1 MSQSFKKHLHLNMK
15 VELKKLAFC
24 CAASI
29 SLLPTTVIAA
39 EDVVYEKR
47 IVNFDI
53 SQKSAELSLIE
64 FAEQANLTFIL
75 PFDTVIGKK
84 LHQVKGVYTVR
95 KALDI
100 MLENTDF
107 KAHIDE
113 QGQLIIIIDNKN
125 QETTDMIKKSQVSTA
140 VFAALTST
148 ALLTNNVAAE
158 ENNGDN
164 IEVIQVRGIQSS
176 LTKAMS
182 LKRNAGGIQDSI
194 VAEDIG
200 KFPDQNAAE
209 SLQRI
214 TGVSISRQNGE
225 GSKVTVRGFGP
236 KFNVVKVNDRTL
248 ATTDG
253 GRDFDFQVLA
263 SELISGID
271 VVKTPTADISAGSIG
286 AYVNIGTARPFD
298 SPGFNALAS
307 AKANYNDLSE
317 KVDPQFSGIISNTF
331 ADDSFGVLFGIST
344 KETNNRIDKYRT
356 NRWHELY
363 SLPEGLSDEVK
374 DESGNVLPDA
384 NGFRRPGRA
393 AFESHDEKRK
403 RTGANLVLQWAPTN
417 EIVSTFDVL
426 YTDLDRQALSL
437 GIQIPTQA
445 TQYNSAVINENDTL
459 LQANI
464 TDNNIDSLNRVLGGD
479 STSWAYGFNTLY
491 NKGNLIV
498 EFDASHST
506 AESTQIIRQYV
517 PHFTLPD
524 APENREITLDYGVGD
539 VLNTT
544 STIDVN
550 DIDSIRGHWN
560 GASTNEIEDEVTELK
575 LDTTYEFE
583 GDLVESV
590 QLGAAYLDRTTSNNA
605 FSLNNNGGYCT
616 PCGGAPNVTFDNTA
630 QIFGQ
635 SNNSGYLS
643 EEAGNFPRSWLVIK
657 DLNAYI
663 EGVQSI
669 GEKNWYNDPVT
680 GWRVDDTLGSPLL
693 APGQKWNEE
702 TFDAAPSYENEE
714 TTFSLYGRVNLIGE
728 IGDYSWSGN
737 VGLRYIDIENTAN
750 GFSQQLTTIKINPS
764 SNDSELRLDT
774 TFTDALPLS
783 VSSDSQ
789 YLLPSINL
797 NLDLNNGLYLRTAI
811 AQTISR
817 PAISDTGVN
826 QSIVVDNTGQITTQ
840 SGNPLLEPYKVNQFD
855 LSLEYYQDNGNT
867 YSIAYFYKDI
877 TDFIST
883 QSLQAAYSGSAVID
897 ADVLARVSGGVLPET
912 TTNKQNRNGGTVS
925 GLEFSAL
932 HYFDYLPGFLSG
944 FGLQA
949 NYTYA
954 DSSDDDA
961 EEINQPGITDPGN
974 ALEGFAKNSCNLI
987 AFYDQD
993 GLQARVAYN
1002 WRNNFLH
1009 ARDGAAESIAA
1020 ALPVHTDAY
1029 GQLDASVSY
1038 DINDKYTITAEAINL
1053 TDEGR
1058 LEYVDIRERV
1068 TRVEYAGVRYQVG
1081 IRAKF

>member
-1 MSQSFKKHLHLNMK
+1 M
-15 VELKKLAFC
+15 KKLIFC
-24 CAASI
+24 SVSFA
-29 SLLPTTVIAA
+29 LLTSVSTVTWSKALI
-39 EDVVYEKR
+39 EEKKYSFDVNK
-47 IVNFDI
+47 
-53 SQKSAELSLIE
+53 KKAELSLIE

-75 PFDTVIGKK
+75 PFDVVQGKRI
-84 LHQVKGVYTVR
+84 HQIKGVYTVSE
-95 KALDI
+95 ALTI
-100 MLENTDF
+100 MLKNTGLN
-107 KAHIDE
+107 AHLDE
-113 QGQLIIIIDNKN
+113 QGQLIIIIDDKN
-125 QETTDMIKKSQVSTA
+125 NETAEMIKKSQLSTA
-140 VFAALTST
+140 IIAALTST
-148 ALLTNNVAAE
+148 TLFSTNISAE
-158 ENNGDN
+158 ENNTAD
-164 IEVIQVRGIQSS
+164 IEVIEVKGVRSA
-176 LTKAMS
+176 LTKAIS
-182 LKRNAGGIQDSI
+182 LKQNASSIQDSI

-253 GRDFDFQVLA
+253 GRDFDFQVLP
-263 SELISGID
+263 SEVISGID
-271 VVKTPTADISAGSIG
+271 VIKTPTSDISAGSIG
-286 AYVNIGTARPFD
+286 AYINISTAKPFD
-298 SPGFNALAS
+298 SPGFHALGS

-317 KVDPQFSGIISNTF
+317 EVDPQFSGIISNTF
-331 ADDSFGVLFGIST
+331 ADDTFGVLLNVST
-344 KETNNRIDKYRT
+344 KENNSRIDKYRT

-363 SLPEGLSDEVK
+363 SLPEGLTDDVK
-374 DESGNVLPDA
+374 DLNGNVVADA
-384 NGFRRPGRA
+384 EGFRRPGRA
-393 AFESHDEKRK
+393 AFESHDENRK
-403 RTGANLVLQWAPTN
+403 RTGANLVLQWAPTD

-426 YTDLDRQALSL
+426 FTDLERQASSL

-445 TQYNSAVINENDTL
+445 TQYNSAVVNENDTL
-459 LQANI
+459 IRANI
-464 TDNNIDSLNRVLGGD
+464 TDNNIDSLNRTLGEN
-479 STSWAYGFNTLY
+479 STSWAYGFNTIY
-491 NKGNLIV
+491 TKDDLIV

-506 AESTQIIRQYV
+506 AESTQIARQYI

-524 APENREITLDYGVGD
+524 TPENRDISLDYGAGD

-560 GASTNEIEDEVTELK
+560 GASTNEIEDAVTELK
-575 LDTTYEFE
+575 LDTTYFLD

-590 QLGAAYLDRTTSNNA
+590 QFGVAYLDRTTKNDA
-605 FSLNNNGGYCT
+605 YSLNNNGGHCT
-616 PCGGAPNVTFDNTA
+616 PCGGAPNVTFDNKDK
-630 QIFGQ
+630 IFGQ
-635 SNNSGYLS
+635 SNNTGYLS
-643 EEAGNFPRSWLVIK
+643 GESGNFPRSWAVIK

-663 EGVQSI
+663 NEVQNI
-669 GEKNWYNDPVT
+669 GEKNWYNDPVS
-680 GWRVDDTLGSPLL
+680 GWRVDNALGSPLL
-693 APGQKWNEE
+693 ASGQKWNAES
-702 TFDAAPSYENEE
+702 FDAAPSYENDE
-714 TTFSLYGRVNLIGE
+714 TTISAYGRVNIVGE
-728 IGDYSWSGN
+728 IGDYAWSGN

-774 TFTDALPLS
+774 TFTEALPLS
-783 VSSDSQ
+783 ASSNSQ
-789 YLLPSINL
+789 YLLPSLNL
-797 NLDLNNGLYLRTAI
+797 NFDLNDGLFLRTAA

-855 LSLEYYQDNGNT
+855 LSLEYYQDNGNA

-883 QSLQAAYSGSAVID
+883 QSSQQPYAGNAIID
-897 ADVLARVSGGVLPET
+897 DEVLERVSGGVLPET
-912 TTNKQNRNGGTVS
+912 TTSKQNRTGGTVN
-925 GLEFSAL
+925 GIELSAL

-954 DSSDDDA
+954 DSQDEGA

-974 ALEGFAKNSCNLI
+974 ALEGFAKNSYNLI

-993 GLQARVAYN
+993 SLQARLAYN
-1002 WRNNFLH
+1002 WRGDFLH

-1020 ALPVHTDAY
+1020 ALPVHTEAY
-1029 GQLDASVSY
+1029 GQLDASISY
-1038 DINDKYTITAEAINL
+1038 DINDTYTVSAEAINL

-1058 LEYVDIRERV
+1058 VEYIDVRERIS
-1068 TRVEYAGVRYQVG
+1068 RVEYAGVRYQVG
-1081 IRAKF
+1081 LRVKF